1 MQFGICTTTEFAS
14 HAKSAGWD
22 FIEES
27 VQGLFEGLQ
36 PDDKWTGL
44 ARARNCP
51 LPIPSAN
58 MLVPGKLKI
67 TGPDVDP
74 TQLKNYLQHV
84 FSRADQ
90 TNTHTLV
97 FGSSAARNFPEGFDR
112 AKAKQ
117 QIIDFL
123 NIAAPIAAAKN
134 ITLVVEPLNRKE
146 SNIINSIAEAMEY
159 VRALN
164 HPNIQCLLDT
174 YHFWLES
181 EPLANLENAIKSIR
195 HVHLAD
201 KDGRVAPGLSGT
213 SDYRPVFA
221 ILKRHHYSG
230 LISVE
235 AFPFDIPKD
244 AQRVLDFL
252 KSQWNAA

>member
-1 MQFGICTTTEFAS
+1 MQFGICTTIENAN
-14 HAKSAGWD
+14 HARNAGWD

-27 VQGLFEGLQ
+27 AQGLFEGLQ
-36 PDDKWTGL
+36 ADDKWTGL

-67 TGPDVDP
+67 TGSEVDSG
-74 TQLKNYLQHV
+74 QLKKYLQHV
-84 FSRADQ
+84 LSRADQ
-90 TNTHTLV
+90 TNTRTLV
-97 FGSSAARNFPEGFDR
+97 FGSSGARNFPDGFDR
-112 AKAKQ
+112 AEAKQ

-123 NIAAPIAAAKN
+123 RTAAPLAAAKN

-146 SNIINSIAEAMEY
+146 SNIINGIAEAMEY

-164 HPNIQCLLDT
+164 HPNIQSLLDT
-174 YHFWLES
+174 YHFWLEN

-201 KDGRVAPGLSGT
+201 KDGRVAPGLSGS
-213 SDYRPVFA
+213 SDYKPVFA
-221 ILKRHHYSG
+221 ILKRHQYAG

-244 AQRVLDFL
+244 AKRVLDFL
-252 KSQWNAA
+252 KAEWNAV